1 MLCVIGTLACVCLYV
16 CGIFVC
22 VCAYRTKL
30 SGLRRK
36 TLPPSSFTCSYILLT
51 GLLPLPSSLLVKH
64 IYNFHSSRT
73 KTLDCL
79 SFNSLS
85 PASLLLSIF
94 HSFNPSVCSSEAAS
108 SCVFHV
114 TLLFMFTQRS
124 ASLSAALSC
133 SFTASLVVFLWLFPT
148 FSRHSF
154 C

>member
-1 MLCVIGTLACVCLYV
+1 MCDYMCVV
-16 CGIFVC
+16 FSC

-36 TLPPSSFTCSYILLT
+36 PSPPSPSHAPILHT

-79 SFNSLS
+79 SFTSLS

-94 HSFNPSVCSSEAAS
+94 HSFNLSVRRSEAAS
-108 SCVFHV
+108 SYIFHV
-114 TLLFMFTQRS
+114 RLLFMFTQRS

-133 SFTASLVVFLWLFPT
+133 SFTATLVVFLWLFPS
-148 FSRHSF
+148 FSHHSY